1 MIDSHG
7 LGSRAC
13 AGSFRHTMILIAC
26 IGMGFAALP
35 VRAIVSMSFSGGF
48 TLDFPPRSLSWRWYE
63 AAWAVLADS
72 DGQSGGAAASALST
86 SLAVGAITMAVSVA
100 ACVPLAYLIVRRGGA
115 ARSFVEQLF
124 GLPLVFPLV
133 VLGVAYLLMV
143 ETLARQTGVE
153 LGVWRLA
160 IPHITLALP
169 FVLRNCV
176 GAMHS
181 IGPDLEEAAMSLGA
195 SPRRAALDIVVPL
208 MKPGLI
214 AALIFA
220 FIVSFNEFTLSF
232 FLYTVDVSTLPIWMF
247 SRTVSSLDP
256 TTLAIA
262 TVIIAVDVVLI
273 ACVDR
278 IVGRRDGSLF

>member
-1 MIDSHG
+1 MIGAHG
-7 LGSRAC
+7 LGSSAC
-13 AGSFRHTMILIAC
+13 AGSLRHTMVALAIVGIV
-26 IGMGFAALP
+26 FASLP
-35 VRAIVSMSFSGGF
+35 VLAIVAMSFSGEA
-48 TLDFPPRSLSWRWYE
+48 TLDFPPRSLSLRWYQ
-63 AAWAVLADS
+63 AAWAVLF
-72 DGQSGGAAASALST
+72 DGDASGGTGAGAALMT
-86 SLAVGAITMAVSVA
+86 SLAVGAITMGVSVA
-100 ACVPLAYLIVRRGGA
+100 ACVPLAYLSVRRGGA
-115 ARSFVEQLF
+115 FRPFIEQLF

-133 VLGVAYLLMV
+133 VLGVAYLLMM
-143 ETLARQTGVE
+143 ETLARETGVE
-153 LGVWRLA
+153 LGLWRLA
-160 IPHITLALP
+160 IPHVTLALP

-176 GAMHS
+176 SAMHG
-181 IGPDLEEAAMSLGA
+181 IGTDLEEAAMSLGA

-262 TVIIAVDVVLI
+262 TLIIAVDVGLI

-278 IVGRRDGSLF
+278 AVGVRDGG